1 MAEVEV
7 EVMVQPE
14 VDVPMVKVE
23 VEPVVK
29 VAELLLLVG
38 IAPRTT

>member
-14 VDVPMVKVE
+14 VDVPKVKVE

-29 VAELLLLVG
+29 VAELPILVG
-38 IAPRTT
+38 TVQKSI